1 MFLVQYPGMSER
13 RRNHRTEVYWC
24 AKISADQPLRDC
36 VVRDISF
43 LGARLAFTSVADVPD
58 DFELA
63 IDQLHMRRKCSV
75 VWRSEA
81 EIGVKFRN
89 LLFVAAA

>member
-1 MFLVQYPGMSER
+1 MSER
-13 RRNHRTEVYWC
+13 RRNHRAQVYWC
-24 AKISADQPLRDC
+24 AKISANQSLQHC

-43 LGARLAFTSVADVPD
+43 LGARLAFGSDTDVPD
-58 DFELA
+58 EFELA
-63 IDQLHMRRKCSV
+63 IDQVHMQRRCSV
-75 VWRSEA
+75 VWRSET